1 MTIKISIIGLRKI
14 GASIGLALAQIKDQ
28 ATRVGHDSEPG
39 VSKHAEKIGAVDKTT
54 FNLPSAIRDSDIV
67 ILAVPVNEIR
77 DTLEA
82 MAPDLKSGAVV
93 IDTSPLKDKVMHWAK
108 EFSPGDDRYFVSV
121 TFSTNPAYFMEIGD
135 DAEKAHAD
143 LFQNGLMMISSLPGI
158 DESALNLTTNLAQI
172 LGAQPLFS
180 DAVEIDGLLASTHL
194 LPKLISAALV
204 NATVSQTGW
213 REARKVAGQMYA
225 RVTEPAL
232 HPDEEKELGKTALYN
247 SENTLRVLDQ
257 FLAELHYLR
266 DAIANQEEKE
276 LHDLLEKAQVEREQ
290 WWRQRMEANWD
301 PKPTQNI
308 PLPNG
313 GEIFGRLF
321 GIRPKKNK

>member
-28 ATRVGHDSEPG
+28 ATRVGNDRDPG
-39 VSKHAEKIGAVDKTT
+39 ISKQAEKMGAVDKTT
-54 FNLPSAIRDSDIV
+54 FNLPSAVRDADIV

-77 DTLEA
+77 ETLEA
-82 MAPDLKSGAVV
+82 IAPDLKPGSVV
-93 IDTSPLKDKVMHWAK
+93 IDTSPLKDKVMQWAK
-108 EFSPGDDRYFVSV
+108 EFLPGNDRYFVSV
-121 TFSTNPAYFMEIGD
+121 TFSTNPAYFNEIGD
-135 DAEKAHAD
+135 VTEKAHAD
-143 LFQNGLMMISSLPGI
+143 LFQNSLMLISSLPGI

-194 LPKLISAALV
+194 LPKLISVALV

-213 REARKVAGQMYA
+213 REARKVAGQVYA

-232 HPDEEKELGKTALYN
+232 HPDEEKEMGKTALYN
-247 SENTLRVLDQ
+247 AENTLRVLDQ
-257 FLAELHYLR
+257 FLAEIHGIR
-266 DAIANQEEKE
+266 DAIANQEETE
-276 LHDLLEKAQVEREQ
+276 LHNLLENALVEREQ
-290 WWRQRMEANWD
+290 WWQQRLAANWD

-308 PLPNG
+308 SLPTG

-321 GIRPKKNK
+321 GIRPKKDK